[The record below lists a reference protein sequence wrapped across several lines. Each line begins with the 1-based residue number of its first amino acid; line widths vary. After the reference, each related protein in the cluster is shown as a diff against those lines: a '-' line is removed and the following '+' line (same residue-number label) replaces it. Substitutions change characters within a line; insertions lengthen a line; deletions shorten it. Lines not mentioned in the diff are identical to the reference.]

1 MNKTKTLLI
10 RIITVVFF
18 VALAVLMYF
27 LGRGHTV
34 YIDNKKLEYN
44 GTTYDTPYKVEVYVG
59 GERIDLDL
67 IRREVYVGG
76 ERIAKLYDKERGAST
91 CIGANFSMDLVVT
104 QEKGGSEE
112 SYTYSIKLPYDK
124 DGLII
129 NIPGLMA
136 GLGED
141 AYMTEFISTAPEET
155 VDEEVVTDEFG
166 ITMDEPS
173 AEETA
178 AG

>member
-1 MNKTKTLLI
+1 MKKRTLFF
-10 RIITVVFF
+10 RIGAIVIL
-18 VALAVLMYF
+18 LAIAAVMMVI
-27 LGRGHTV
+27 GRGHTV
-34 YIDNKKLEYN
+34 YFDNKKLEYN
-44 GTTYDTPYKVEVYVG
+44 GTTYDTPYKV
-59 GERIDLDL
+59 
-67 IRREVYVGG
+67 EVYVGG

-124 DGLII
+124 DGLIV

-141 AYMTEFISTAPEET
+141 AYMTEFISTTPEET

-173 AEETA
+173 ADETA

>member
-1 MNKTKTLLI
+1 MKKRTLFF
-10 RIITVVFF
+10 RIGAIVIL
-18 VALAVLMYF
+18 LAIAAVMMVI
-27 LGRGHTV
+27 GRGHTV
-34 YIDNKKLEYN
+34 YFDNKKLEYN
-44 GTTYDTPYKVEVYVG
+44 GTTYDTPYKV
-59 GERIDLDL
+59 
-67 IRREVYVGG
+67 EVYVGG

-129 NIPGLMA
+129 NIPALMA

>member
-1 MNKTKTLLI
+1 MKNKTSNRRLI
-10 RIITVVFF
+10 FQLAAVV
-18 VALAVLMYF
+18 VLIVIAYAMTIV
-27 LGRGHTV
+27 GRGHTV

-44 GTTYDTPYKVEVYVG
+44 GTTYDTPYKV
-59 GERIDLDL
+59 
-67 IRREVYVGG
+67 EVYVGG